1 MSVIG
6 ASGDPAAGGVK
17 AVADVETVDREA
29 VEATPDTAPTIGID
43 LGGTKIEG
51 IVLTADGRTLV
62 KRRIPSPREDYRA
75 TIEAIAGLVGW
86 LKAEA
91 ASQLPGPARVGIAIP
106 GSLAPATGRVQNA
119 NSTWLNGQPLQSDL
133 TARLGTP
140 PRLANDANC
149 FALSEAEDGAAAG
162 ARSVFGVILGTG
174 CGGGIVLGGRL
185 IDGPRGIGGEW
196 GHNPLPWPRDGETP
210 GPLCW
215 CGNSGCL
222 ETWIS
227 GPALAAD
234 HRRVTGADISV
245 EDIVASARRKS
256 DAPDVRAA
264 RSTLSRHASRLARG
278 LASIVNVIDPEAI
291 VLGGGLSN
299 LPHLYAEVPELA
311 RPFIFAA
318 DRRIDL
324 RPPRFGDAS
333 GARGAARLWR
343 THRER

>member
-1 MSVIG
+1 MAVTGEPGEPPSDTNRVDASIATGDRG
-6 ASGDPAAGGVK
+6 ALVAGS
-17 AVADVETVDREA
+17 D
-29 VEATPDTAPTIGID
+29 TPPTIGID

-62 KRRIPSPREDYRA
+62 KRRIPSPRENYRA

-86 LKAEA
+86 LRA
-91 ASQLPGPARVGIAIP
+91 AAGSQMPGPARVGIAIP
-106 GSLAPATGRVQNA
+106 GSVAPSTGRVQNA

-133 TARLGTP
+133 AAHLGTP

-162 ARSVFGVILGTG
+162 AGSVFGGIPGTG
-174 CGGGIVLGGRL
+174 RGGGNVVGGRPV
-185 IDGPRGIGGEW
+185 DGPRRGG
-196 GHNPLPWPRDGETP
+196 GGRGPHPPPWPRDGETP
-210 GPLCW
+210 GPQCW

-234 HRRVTGADISV
+234 HRRVTGADVSA
-245 EDIVASARRKS
+245 EDIVASASQAS
-256 DAPDVRAA
+256 DAPGALAA
-264 RSTLSRHASRLARG
+264 RLTLSRHASRLARG
-278 LASIVNVIDPEAI
+278 LASIVNVIDPEVI

-299 LPHLYAEVPELA
+299 LAHLYDEVPELA
-311 RPFIFAA
+311 QRFIFAA

-343 THRER
+343 THREV